1 MREGRVLE
9 DILRSVGES
18 VARIESAEKL
28 TGRARYVN
36 DIYFPGLLHAALV
49 TSPHAHARIVS
60 IDTSK
65 ARNAAGVLAVVTG
78 EDFPWNLGIYLGDKP
93 PLARGIVRHFYEPV
107 AAVVAESEAA
117 AARGAALVDVKYE
130 PMQPVL
136 SPKDALKPGAP
147 IIHEDMAS
155 YRHIPA
161 IMPEP
166 GTNVANRTK
175 IRKGDVE
182 RAFREADAVVE
193 VDVSFPPGDHGAMEP
208 RGSIAEIRPDGSVVI
223 ISSTQAPFVVRALLS
238 ISFGIPIGKI
248 AVIAPYL
255 GGGFGGKA
263 GIQLEGLAYLLSKS
277 AGGRPVKLVN
287 TREEDMASSPGHIG
301 LDATVKIAATKDGQ
315 MLGMDLLFLFDSGG
329 YADYAVN
336 ISRAAAISCTGPY
349 KVDNVRCDSLCVY
362 TNHPFAT
369 AYRGF
374 GHIELATAVERAIDV
389 LAEKLSMDP
398 VDLRLKNAIKAG
410 DTTPTGSVLD
420 LNTGDLRTCINKT
433 AEMIKWG
440 EGNRIEIG
448 DGKVRAKGIACLW
461 KSPAM
466 PTSAD
471 AGAIVTFNEDGSAN
485 VITGAVE
492 IGSGATTA
500 IAQIAAESLKLDL
513 DKIHVITELD
523 TRRHPHDWATAAS
536 RTTFMVGRAVIEAC
550 DDAINQI
557 KQTAAQVLHCL
568 PQELEVSGGRV
579 FLPDEPE
586 IGLDLAKVALGYV
599 YENGHAVRGQVIGR
613 GRYIARR
620 LTEIDPETGQG
631 HPALEWTLGAQAVEV
646 ELDLR
651 DGSFEVISVASTLD
665 VGKLINPAIARG
677 QVAGAIQMALGFAT
691 SEGFSFNDRGQVLN
705 GSLRTYKLPRIGS
718 DPKYYIDFVE
728 TPQRDGPYGMR
739 GMGEQGV
746 IGIPAALAN
755 AVSRAIGKPVNR
767 LPVTAERAWR
777 IMRGEEA

>member
-374 GHIELATAVERAIDV
+374 GHIELATAVERALDV

-433 AEMIKWG
+433 AEMIKWS
-440 EGNRIEIG
+440 EGNRIETG

-718 DPKYYIDFVE
+718 DPNYYIDFVE

-777 IMRGEEA
+777 VMRGEEA

>member
-1 MREGRVLE
+1 ME

-36 DIYFPGLLHAALV
+36 DIHFPGLLHAALV

-65 ARNAAGVLAVVTG
+65 ARNAAGVLAVATG

-374 GHIELATAVERAIDV
+374 GHIELATAVERALDV
-389 LAEKLSMDP
+389 L
-398 VDLRLKNAIKAG
+398 
-410 DTTPTGSVLD
+410 
-420 LNTGDLRTCINKT
+420 
-433 AEMIKWG
+433 
-440 EGNRIEIG
+440 
-448 DGKVRAKGIACLW
+448 
-461 KSPAM
+461 
-466 PTSAD
+466 
-471 AGAIVTFNEDGSAN
+471 
-485 VITGAVE
+485 
-492 IGSGATTA
+492 
-500 IAQIAAESLKLDL
+500 
-513 DKIHVITELD
+513 
-523 TRRHPHDWATAAS
+523 
-536 RTTFMVGRAVIEAC
+536 
-550 DDAINQI
+550 
-557 KQTAAQVLHCL
+557 
-568 PQELEVSGGRV
+568 
-579 FLPDEPE
+579 
-586 IGLDLAKVALGYV
+586 
-599 YENGHAVRGQVIGR
+599 
-613 GRYIARR
+613 
-620 LTEIDPETGQG
+620 
-631 HPALEWTLGAQAVEV
+631 
-646 ELDLR
+646 
-651 DGSFEVISVASTLD
+651 
-665 VGKLINPAIARG
+665 
-677 QVAGAIQMALGFAT
+677 
-691 SEGFSFNDRGQVLN
+691 
-705 GSLRTYKLPRIGS
+705 
-718 DPKYYIDFVE
+718 
-728 TPQRDGPYGMR
+728 
-739 GMGEQGV
+739 
-746 IGIPAALAN
+746 
-755 AVSRAIGKPVNR
+755 
-767 LPVTAERAWR
+767 
-777 IMRGEEA
+777 

>member
-1 MREGRVLE
+1 LE

-18 VARIESAEKL
+18 VARIESAEKV

-65 ARNAAGVLAVVTG
+65 ARNAAGVLTVVTG

-93 PLARGIVRHFYEPV
+93 PLARGVVRHFYEPV

-117 AARGAALVDVKYE
+117 ATMGAALVDVKYE

-182 RAFREADAVVE
+182 QAFGEADAVVE

-238 ISFGIPIGKI
+238 IGFGIPIGKI

-315 MLGMDLLFLFDSGG
+315 ILGMDLLFLFNSGG

-374 GHIELATAVERAIDV
+374 GHIELATAVERALDV
-389 LAEKLSMDP
+389 LAEKLAMDP
-398 VDLRLKNAIKAG
+398 VELRLKNAIKAG

-420 LNTGDLRTCINKT
+420 LNTGDLCRCISKT

-440 EGNRIEIG
+440 EGNRIETG
-448 DGKVRAKGIACLW
+448 NGKVRAKGIACLW

-500 IAQIAAESLKLDL
+500 IAQIAAERLKFGL
-513 DKIHVITELD
+513 DKIHVVTELD

-550 DDAINQI
+550 DDATNQI

-568 PQELEVSGGRV
+568 PEELEVSGGRV

-586 IGLDLAKVALGYV
+586 IGLELSKVALGYV
-599 YENGHAVRGQVIGR
+599 YENGHAVTGQVIGR

-646 ELDLR
+646 ELDPR
-651 DGSFEVISVASTLD
+651 DGSFEVISAASVLD

-677 QVAGAIQMALGFAT
+677 QLAGAIQMALGFAT
-691 SEGFSFNDRGQVLN
+691 SEGFSFNDRGQVVN

-777 IMRGEEA
+777 VMRGEEA